1 MQAANNLSFM
11 FQFALMRSLMKMV
24 PYSVVQKMKLLQITN
39 VYLSVHLRNIMALT
53 KFAEDLLQSMMSL
66 TSSKESLFPITMLL
80 KIVSMFLGLTNWEKS
95 LNQETLTL
103 LLKS

>member
-1 MQAANNLSFM
+1 
-11 FQFALMRSLMKMV
+11 MKMV
-24 PYSVVQKMKLLQITN
+24 PYSVVQKMKLLQITD

-66 TSSKESLFPITMLL
+66 TLSRESLFPIMMLL

>member
-1 MQAANNLSFM
+1 
-11 FQFALMRSLMKMV
+11 MKMV
-24 PYSVVQKMKLLQITN
+24 PYFVVQKMKLLQITN
-39 VYLSVHLRNIMALT
+39 VYLSVQKRNIMALT

-66 TSSKESLFPITMLL
+66 TLSKDSLFPIMMLL
-80 KIVSMFLGLTNWEKS
+80 KIVNMFLGLTPWEKS

>member
-1 MQAANNLSFM
+1 
-11 FQFALMRSLMKMV
+11 MKMV
-24 PYSVVQKMKLLQITN
+24 PYFVVQKMKLLQITN
-39 VYLSVHLRNIMALT
+39 VYLSVNLRNIMALT
-53 KFAEDLLQSMMSL
+53 KFAEDLLQSMVSPTL
-66 TSSKESLFPITMLL
+66 SKESLCPIMMLL

>member
-1 MQAANNLSFM
+1 
-11 FQFALMRSLMKMV
+11 MKMV

-39 VYLSVHLRNIMALT
+39 VYLSVQKRNIMALT

-66 TSSKESLFPITMLL
+66 TSSKESLCPIMMLL